1 MSVTYRCLCILVGCW
16 IVIVSIVILSWRLHF
31 EWGTPLRLRCWSV
44 DVFQI
49 WSQLECLV
57 DLGHIAWCS
66 YWTWKDTCGLFAFLR
81 LFTRHVNARVVNVA
95 SRIRSA
101 PAIVVFGGLCLII
114 VIGWLW
120 HNMTSLR
127 QSSSSWEVLTI
138 SRLVFLHVFAPIW
151 IDHDICLTVSGL
163 RLTLSYLLLETWWIC
178 TRHWFTW
185 I

>member
-1 MSVTYRCLCILVGCW
+1 MSITYSCLCILVRCW
-16 IVIVSIVILSWRLHF
+16 IVIVSIVILSWRFHF
-31 EWGTPLRLRCWSV
+31 EWGTPLGLGWWSV

-57 DLGHIAWCS
+57 DLGHIARCG
-66 YWTWKDTCGLFAFLR
+66 YRTWKDTRRLLAFLR
-81 LFTRHVNARVVNVA
+81 LFTRHVDARVVDVA

-101 PAIVVFGGLCLII
+101 STIVVFGGLNLI
-114 VIGWLW
+114 VIRWLW

-127 QSSSSWEVLTI
+127 QGSSSWEILTI
-138 SRLVFLHVFAPIW
+138 SWLVFLHVFAPIR
-151 IDHDICLTVSGL
+151 IDHDICLAVSSL
-163 RLTLSYLLLETWWIC
+163 RLTLSYLLLETGWIC